1 MSITC
6 FPGVFRVKLQQ
17 HMRAQIKDF
26 IMITCTTALL
36 IISWIVAYYSTRDW
50 MSPKGRLNERCPEI
64 VSEWAVWTDCSA
76 HCGPGER
83 TRSRQTRRCQFVTDT
98 TQVSDC
104 EGDCFA
110 FSLGYYQQPAN
121 MPSDEHLNLLESCHS
136 LLHHILSGLSSPE
149 GRPGFA
155 MCAADSSAAPNYRQ
169 SYRFWLNSTHKSSSM
184 TDLVTTFVHDAFSGS
199 SVIRTMLSDSGCV
212 RSDDFSLEVYKMNQ
226 TAGSEC
232 QPLDVGDRVATISH
246 PHRICANNHIC
257 EAASLRPYK
266 PIFGQACQNNLTTP
280 AEFDNAPKTQFK
292 CDRRMDCRCFYGVWN
307 HGTTKQQWYTGGG
320 CATEL
325 VPQQDSVAFVPVKG
339 SVYFKTYPGM
349 TCSESNS
356 YVPMEYLDVHP
367 APPMFPDDGNCVTR
381 CRELWGC
388 TCVFLH
394 RDRDPPE
401 CHLYFETIG
410 YPLPAFGN
418 GTSNGTAVVIAS
430 DDETTETC
438 ESEEGKSWP

>member
-1 MSITC
+1 MLHMCKHTHVYEQIT
-6 FPGVFRVKLQQ
+6 
-17 HMRAQIKDF
+17 
-26 IMITCTTALL
+26 
-36 IISWIVAYYSTRDW
+36 YYMCMCVQPQR
-50 MSPKGRLNERCPEI
+50 
-64 VSEWAVWTDCSA
+64 
-76 HCGPGER
+76 
-83 TRSRQTRRCQFVTDT
+83 TDT
-98 TQVSDC
+98 HTHTHVRAHTRTHICISR
-104 EGDCFA
+104 
-110 FSLGYYQQPAN
+110 SLAYPSVM
-121 MPSDEHLNLLESCHS
+121 MP
-136 LLHHILSGLSSPE
+136 PE
-149 GRPGFA
+149 
-155 MCAADSSAAPNYRQ
+155 
-169 SYRFWLNSTHKSSSM
+169 
-184 TDLVTTFVHDAFSGS
+184 
-199 SVIRTMLSDSGCV
+199 
-212 RSDDFSLEVYKMNQ
+212 